1 MAILRKGK
9 EDNITKILK
18 LIAPGTPIRDG
29 LENILRARTGALLL
43 ITDKTE
49 VLKEVVDGGFTINE
63 DYTSSKL
70 YELAKMDGA
79 IVLSGDLKKILY
91 ANAQLIPAHEIATS
105 ETGTRHRTAE
115 RTAKQTGELV
125 ISISQRRSI
134 ITVFKGNDRYILEDT
149 DSVLSKANQAIQTLE
164 KYKKVF
170 DNKLSILNEYEFNDI
185 VTLEN
190 VIVSIQRA
198 EMVMKIVE
206 EIKRQIYELGN
217 DGRLVE
223 MQLNELIG
231 GLEKEERLII
241 KDYIVPGRKKKT
253 PEKVIES
260 LEELSYED
268 LSKENVIA
276 KLLGYENF
284 DNYDEVGVYTKGYRV
299 LSKIPR
305 MPSNIV
311 ENLVDSF
318 KSFQHILAADIES
331 LDEVDG
337 IGEVR
342 ARTIKQSLK
351 RMQEQ
356 FLFDNLI

>member
-1 MAILRKGK
+1 MRKGK
-9 EDNITKILK
+9 EDNITEILK

-29 LENILRARTGALLL
+29 LENILRARTGALVL
-43 ITDKTE
+43 ITDDSE

-63 DYTSSKL
+63 DYSSSKL

-91 ANAQLIPAHEIATS
+91 ANAQLIPSHEISTF

-134 ITVFKGNDRYILEDT
+134 ITVFKGNERYILEDT
-149 DSVLSKANQAIQTLE
+149 NAVLNKANQAIQTLE

-170 DNKLSILNEYEFNDI
+170 DNKLELLNEYEFNDI
-185 VTLEN
+185 VTLQN
-190 VIVSIQRA
+190 VIIAIQRA

-206 EIKRQIYELGN
+206 EIQRQIYELGN
-217 DGRLVE
+217 DGRLVK
-223 MQLNELIG
+223 MQLDELIG
-231 GLEKEERLII
+231 GLEKEESLII
-241 KDYIVPGRKKKT
+241 KDYLISDKKNKRT
-253 PEKVIES
+253 VEDVIKS
-260 LEELSYED
+260 LEELNYED
-268 LSKENVIA
+268 LSKETIIA
-276 KLLGYENF
+276 KLLGYESF
-284 DNYDEVGVYTKGYRV
+284 DNYDEVAVYTKGYRI
-299 LSKIPR
+299 LSKVPR

-318 KSFQHILAADIES
+318 KSFQHILVADIES

-337 IGEVR
+337 IGEIR

-356 FLFDNLI
+356 FLFDNLF

>member
-1 MAILRKGK
+1 MEGIEEVLRQ
-9 EDNITKILK
+9 
-18 LIAPGTPIRDG
+18 IAPGTPIRNG
-29 LENILRARTGALLL
+29 LENILNAKTGAL
-43 ITDKTE
+43 IAVADTE
-49 VLKEVVDGGFTINE
+49 QVLELVDGGFKL
-63 DYTSSKL
+63 DVDFSPAKL

-79 IVLSGDLKKILY
+79 IILSSDFKKILY
-91 ANAQLIPAHEIATS
+91 ANTQLIPSPDINTS

-115 RTAKQTGELV
+115 RTAKQTGALV
-125 ISISQRRSI
+125 ISISQRRGI
-134 ITVFKGNDRYILEDT
+134 ITLFRGNDRY
-149 DSVLSKANQAIQTLE
+149 VLRNSADVISKANQALQIVE

-170 DNKLSILNEYEFNDI
+170 DNKINVLNEYEFNDI

-190 VIVSIQRA
+190 VITAIQRA

-206 EIKRQIYELGN
+206 EIQRQIYELGD
-217 DGRLVE
+217 DGRLVK
-223 MQLNELIG
+223 MQLEELIG
-231 GLEKEERLII
+231 GLEKEEELII
-241 KDYIVPGRKKKT
+241 KDYLVPGRKKIT
-253 PEKVIES
+253 PEKIIEK
-260 LEELSYED
+260 LEELNYEE
-268 LSKENVIA
+268 LTKESSIA

-284 DNYDEVGVYTKGYRV
+284 DNYDEVGVYTKGYRILNKV
-299 LSKIPR
+299 PR

-331 LDEVDG
+331 LDDVDG

-356 FLFDNLI
+356 FVFDNLI

>member
-1 MAILRKGK
+1 LRKGK
-9 EDNITKILK
+9 EDNITKILR

-43 ITDKTE
+43 ITDKQD

-91 ANAQLIPAHEIATS
+91 ANAQLIPSHEITTL

-149 DSVLSKANQAIQTLE
+149 NAVLNKANQAIQTLE

-170 DNKLSILNEYEFNDI
+170 DNKLSLLNEYEFNDI
-185 VTLEN
+185 VTLQN
-190 VIVSIQRA
+190 VIGAIQRA

-206 EIKRQIYELGN
+206 EIQRQISELGS
-217 DGRLVE
+217 DGRLVK
-223 MQLNELIG
+223 MQLEELIG

-241 KDYIVPGRKKKT
+241 KDYIVPGKGKNKRT
-253 PEKVIES
+253 AEDAINNLES
-260 LEELSYED
+260 LSYEEI
-268 LSKENVIA
+268 SKESTIA
-276 KLLGYENF
+276 KLLGYGTF
-284 DNYDEVGVYTKGYRV
+284 DDYDEVAVYTKGYRI
-299 LSKIPR
+299 LNKIPR

-311 ENLVDSF
+311 ENLVESF

-342 ARTIKQSLK
+342 ARTIKQSLR

-356 FLFDNLI
+356 FVFDNLI

>member
-1 MAILRKGK
+1 MKKLK
-9 EDNITKILK
+9 EDNITSVLK

-29 LENILRARTGALLL
+29 LENILRAKTGALLL
-43 ITDKTE
+43 ITDNNE
-49 VLKEVVDGGFTINE
+49 ILKEVVDGGFIINE
-63 DYTSSKL
+63 EYTSSKL

-79 IVLSGDLKKILY
+79 IVLSGDLRKILY
-91 ANAQLIPAHEIATS
+91 ANAQLIPQREIQTT

-125 ISISQRRSI
+125 ISISQRRNI
-134 ITVFKGNDRYILEDT
+134 ITVFKGYDRYVLEDT
-149 DSVLSKANQAIQTLE
+149 DVVLNKANQAIQTLE

-170 DNKLSILNEYEFNDI
+170 DNKLNILNEYEFNDI
-185 VTLEN
+185 VTLQN
-190 VIVSIQRA
+190 VVLAIQRA
-198 EMVMKIVE
+198 EMVMRIVE
-206 EIKRQIYELGN
+206 EIQRQIYELGN
-217 DGRLVE
+217 DGRLVK
-223 MQLNELIG
+223 MQLDELIG
-231 GLEKEERLII
+231 GLEKEESLII
-241 KDYIVPGRKKKT
+241 KDYMVKQKET
-253 PEKVIES
+253 PENMIEK
-260 LEELSYED
+260 LRNLEYEEL
-268 LSKENVIA
+268 LKESTIA
-276 KLLGYENF
+276 KILGYEYF
-284 DNYDEVGVYTKGYRV
+284 DNYDEVAVYPKGYRI
-299 LSKIPR
+299 LSKVPR

-356 FLFDNLI
+356 FMFE

>member
-1 MAILRKGK
+1 MAILRKDK

-43 ITDKTE
+43 ITDKTD

-91 ANAQLIPAHEIATS
+91 ANAQLIPSHEIATS

-190 VIVSIQRA
+190 VIVAIQRA

-206 EIKRQIYELGN
+206 EIQRQISELGS
-217 DGRLVE
+217 DGRLVK

-241 KDYIVPGRKKKT
+241 KDYIVPGRKRRT
-253 PEKVIES
+253 PEKVLES

-268 LSKENVIA
+268 LSKEYVIA

>member
-1 MAILRKGK
+1 MRKGK
-9 EDNITKILK
+9 EDDITEILK

-29 LENILRARTGALLL
+29 LENILRAKTGALLL
-43 ITDKTE
+43 ITDNNE
-49 VLKEVVDGGFTINE
+49 ILKQVVDGGFTINE

-91 ANAQLIPAHEIATS
+91 ANAQLIPSYEIVTL

-125 ISISQRRSI
+125 ISISQRRNI
-134 ITVFKGNDRYILEDT
+134 ITVFKGNYRYVLEDT
-149 DSVLSKANQAIQTLE
+149 EVVLNKANQAIQTLE

-170 DNKLSILNEYEFNDI
+170 DTKLNILNEYEFNDI

-190 VIVSIQRA
+190 VIVAVQRA
-198 EMVMKIVE
+198 EMVMRIVE
-206 EIKRQIYELGN
+206 EIQRQIFELGD
-217 DGRLVE
+217 DGRLVR
-223 MQLNELIG
+223 MQLDELIG
-231 GLEKEERLII
+231 GLEKEELLII
-241 KDYIVPGRKKKT
+241 KDYMASSKKKRT
-253 PEKVIES
+253 PERIIED
-260 LEELSYED
+260 LEELSYEE
-268 LSKENVIA
+268 LSKEVTIA
-276 KLLGYENF
+276 KLLGYDSF
-284 DNYDEVGVYTKGYRV
+284 DNYDEISVYTRGYRI

-311 ENLVDSF
+311 ENLIVSF
-318 KSFQHILAADIES
+318 KSFQHILAADIQS
-331 LDEVDG
+331 LDDVDG

-356 FLFDNLI
+356 FMFDNLI

>member
-1 MAILRKGK
+1 VAILRKDK

-43 ITDKTE
+43 ITDKTD

-91 ANAQLIPAHEIATS
+91 ANAQLIPSHEIATS

-190 VIVSIQRA
+190 VIVAIQRA

-206 EIKRQIYELGN
+206 EIQRQIYELGN

-241 KDYIVPGRKKKT
+241 KDYIVPGRKRRT
-253 PEKVIES
+253 PEKVLES

-268 LSKENVIA
+268 LSKEYVIA